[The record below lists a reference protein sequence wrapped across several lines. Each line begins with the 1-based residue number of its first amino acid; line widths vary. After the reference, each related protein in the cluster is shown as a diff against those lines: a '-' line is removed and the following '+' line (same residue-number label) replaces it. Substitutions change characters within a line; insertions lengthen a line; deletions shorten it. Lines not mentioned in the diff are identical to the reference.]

1 MSRDPRNTSN
11 YRGDREPWQD
21 PAPSY
26 GYQGEGTR
34 QGGTRETRE
43 PVRSRSAD
51 PGQSSY
57 GGFSNEDPSFQRQQV
72 YEGQGRGRG
81 GDDRG
86 YDPQGNR
93 YGDQGR
99 GAGGQGR
106 FQSGRDRAYGGR
118 DQAYDGPTSFGDD
131 EGGYYGDRPAWREES
146 MSFETAERGGYNR
159 GPTAWRDRASRRTD
173 PKGYIRSDDR
183 IRENVCE
190 ALAHSGLDVSDVSVA
205 VLDGHVVLEGTVPNR
220 RTKHYVEDCTVECAG
235 VNDVENRIRVGAAG
249 GLNPGAS
256 SSGAGSTGSVD
267 DVGTAKE

>member
-1 MSRDPRNTSN
+1 MSRDPRNSSN

-57 GGFSNEDPSFQRQQV
+57 GGFSNENPSYQRQQV
-72 YEGQGRGRG
+72 YEGQGRGRA
-81 GDDRG
+81 
-86 YDPQGNR
+86 
-93 YGDQGR
+93 YGD
-99 GAGGQGR
+99 
-106 FQSGRDRAYGGR
+106 RDRAYGGR
-118 DQAYDGPTSFGDD
+118 EQAYDGPTSFGDD

-220 RTKHYVEDCTVECAG
+220 RTKHHVEDCTVECAG
-235 VNDVENRIRVGAAG
+235 VNDVENRIRVGG
-249 GLNPGAS
+249 GGVS
-256 SSGAGSTGSVD
+256 DSGAGSSGTGSAGNVGN
-267 DVGTAKE
+267 VGTAKE

>member
-34 QGGTRETRE
+34 QGGARDTRE

-51 PGQSSY
+51 PGRPAQDRY
-57 GGFSNEDPSFQRQQV
+57 REQGG
-72 YEGQGRGRG
+72 GT
-81 GDDRG
+81 
-86 YDPQGNR
+86 
-93 YGDQGR
+93 
-99 GAGGQGR
+99 GGQGR
-106 FQSGRDRAYGGR
+106 FQSGRDRNYGGR

-159 GPTAWRDRASRRTD
+159 GPTAWRDRSSRRTD

-190 ALAHSGLDVSDVSVA
+190 SLAHSGLDVSDVSVT

-220 RTKHYVEDCTVECAG
+220 RTKHHVEDCTVECAG
-235 VNDVENRIRVGAAG
+235 VNDVENRIRVGG
-249 GLNPGAS
+249 GMGSNSGAS
-256 SSGAGSTGSVD
+256 SSGPGSTGNVEN
-267 DVGTAKE
+267 VGTAKE